1 MIDVQL
7 CILGLPP
14 LEGFVFELFMA
25 SFHLV
30 HFGVLIPKKKP
41 NHNIFALV

>member
-14 LEGFVFELFMA
+14 LEGLDFELFVA
-25 SFHLV
+25 SFDLV
-30 HFGVLIPKKKP
+30 HFGVLIQKK